1 MRVAILISGMVV
13 SLGSAALASP
23 LAPLPLV
30 STTIQ
35 VHGCHHYYAQ
45 DLAVGTVTTRI
56 VGCFGARLGARAEAK
71 KKAKTTQ
78 AFIGSIERIGRN
90 NREPASDRRAVVMSA
105 FGPKRTFR

>member
-1 MRVAILISGMVV
+1 MRVAILVLGMVV

-45 DLAVGTVTTRI
+45 DLSGWHRHDKDCRMLRGAVGRKSR
-56 VGCFGARLGARAEAK
+56 GQEK
-71 KKAKTTQ
+71 
-78 AFIGSIERIGRN
+78 S
-90 NREPASDRRAVVMSA
+90 
-105 FGPKRTFR
+105 